1 MAEKKYKRT
10 WRPASKGSEGP
21 KKSMPRKKMDKTG
34 ARSYWD
40 SAVKASRG
48 SQKKAAQKSMASR
61 TKKVMGKSAA
71 DMAKDRKRQ
80 VVAKKAGPTKRR
92 VAGEPPNRS
101 MSVKARSVR
110 AGRVRDRKVG
120 QMNDNIKKMQ
130 RRRPY

>member
-61 TKKVMGKSAA
+61 TKKVTGSNTSTRSPKPRPRT
-71 DMAKDRKRQ
+71 KDGTYGLKGEAPGQRRTVARRK
-80 VVAKKAGPTKRR
+80 VVQR
-92 VAGEPPNRS
+92 
-101 MSVKARSVR
+101 M
-110 AGRVRDRKVG
+110 RDRK
-120 QMNDNIKKMQ
+120 NATALNSNIKKQ
-130 RRRPY
+130 QQPRPY